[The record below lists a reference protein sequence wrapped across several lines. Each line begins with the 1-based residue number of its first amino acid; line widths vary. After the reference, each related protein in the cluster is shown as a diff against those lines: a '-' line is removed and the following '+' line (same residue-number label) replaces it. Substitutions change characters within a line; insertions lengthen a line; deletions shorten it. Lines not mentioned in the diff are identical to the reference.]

1 MATPS
6 DPPGPLYPELMT
18 ITLDKDGPSEHGPA
32 PDAEDPEDPEEYY
45 DEQEGGSVGSDA
57 GRDIV
62 DIEELD
68 DELPP
73 GEAYGSDEEQAGGD
87 GRDSPDLDY
96 DGPVRGDDGDEID
109 EYDEYDED
117 NIGHGAQGGGDGSGS
132 DDWDDD
138 DDGWELRGGAHAIGF
153 SPPSDDED
161 TYSPVP
167 PDVDDDD
174 DDGDAGSDVEDTV
187 RLIDADA
194 ARKELAN
201 MHPTLLVPTDDEVD
215 ALALV
220 VRDSDGNII
229 DENHSRT
236 FPWMS
241 RFERAGILGT
251 RATQLSHGAPPQ
263 ISVPD
268 GVIDSAAIAS
278 MELEQGQI
286 PLIVRRPLPDGTS
299 EYWPVHELEQ
309 IM

>member
-6 DPPGPLYPELMT
+6 DPSGPLYPELIT
-18 ITLDKDGPSEHGPA
+18 ITLDKE
-32 PDAEDPEDPEEYY
+32 AEYPEE
-45 DEQEGGSVGSDA
+45 QEEGSVGGDE
-57 GRDIV
+57 GRDMV
-62 DIEELD
+62 EIEELE

-73 GEAYGSDEEQAGGD
+73 GEAYGSDEEQAGGGAASD

-96 DGPVRGDDGDEID
+96 DGPVRGNDADDF
-109 EYDEYDED
+109 DEYDED
-117 NIGHGAQGGGDGSGS
+117 NIGHDAQAGGDGSGS
-132 DDWDDD
+132 DDWDDG
-138 DDGWELRGGAHAIGF
+138 DDGWALQGGAHNLGF

-161 TYSPVP
+161 VHSPVP

-194 ARKELAN
+194 ARQELAD
-201 MHPTLLVPTDDEVD
+201 MHPTLLVPTDAEVD

-229 DENHSRT
+229 DENHGRT